1 MSRLVPLSLIMLT
14 LASAACRKSRED
26 EEVVA
31 RVGRTAITQSE
42 FRHKLQEVA
51 PGYQSYVAT
60 PHGRRQF
67 LDVLIREELMREA
80 AKADGVAESP
90 EYRERVAEL
99 KREEESRLHEA
110 ADYLLS
116 KLWVER
122 LREKSVISATEDEAR
137 DYLKKNPAQ
146 VSARHILV
154 ATADEAEAALAR
166 IRGGASFAE
175 AAKKTSLDGETAGDG
190 GRMRP
195 ALAGETLPELEV
207 LFKMRVG
214 ELGGPV
220 RSRFG
225 YHILHKDGED
235 RPDFEAVR
243 ERVMEIVEKQKLDRH
258 LQTVQGS
265 IRVEVVDE
273 QFK

>member
-1 MSRLVPLSLIMLT
+1 MLI
-14 LASAACRKSRED
+14 LATAACRKSREE

-31 RVGRTAITQSE
+31 RVGRAVITQSE
-42 FRHKLQEVA
+42 FSHKLQEVA

-67 LDVLIREELMREA
+67 LDVLIREKLMLEA
-80 AKADGVAESP
+80 AKADGVSESP
-90 EYRERVAEL
+90 EFKERLAEL
-99 KREEESRLHEA
+99 KREEEDKLRDSH
-110 ADYLLS
+110 DYLLT

-122 LREKSVISATEDEAR
+122 LREKKLVSATEDEAR
-137 DYLKKNPAQ
+137 DYLKKNPVEVQ
-146 VSARHILV
+146 ARHILV
-154 ATADEAEAALAR
+154 ATADEAEAVLAKVR
-166 IRGGASFAE
+166 AGASFAE
-175 AAKKTSLDGETAGDG
+175 TAKKSSLDGETAADG

-207 LFKMRVG
+207 LFKMHVG

-225 YHILHKDGED
+225 YHILHKDGEE
-235 RPDFEAVR
+235 RPAFEAVR
-243 ERVMEIVEKQKLDRH
+243 DRLMEIVEKQKLDRH
-258 LQTVQGS
+258 LQLVQGS

>member
-1 MSRLVPLSLIMLT
+1 MSWLAPLSLIMLL
-14 LASAACRKSRED
+14 LASSACRKPREE

-31 RVGRTAITQSE
+31 RVGRAVISQSE
-42 FRHKLQEVA
+42 FQRKLQEVA

-67 LDVLIREELMREA
+67 LDVLIREKLMLEA

-90 EYRERVAEL
+90 DFREQMAEL
-99 KREEESRLHEA
+99 RREEEAKLREA
-110 ADYLLS
+110 HDYLLS

-122 LREKSVISATEDEAR
+122 LREKRLVSADDEEAR
-137 DYLKKNPAQ
+137 DYLRRNPAQ

-154 ATADEAEAALAR
+154 ATADEAESVLAR
-166 IRGGASFAE
+166 VRGGGAFAE
-175 AAKKTSLDGETAGDG
+175 TAKKVSLDGETASEG

-195 ALAGETLPELEV
+195 ALLGETLPELDV

-214 ELGGPV
+214 EVGGPV
-220 RSRFG
+220 RSKFG

-235 RPDFEAVR
+235 RPAFESVR
-243 ERVMEIVEKQKLDRH
+243 GRVLEIVEKQKLDRH
-258 LQTVQGS
+258 LQLVQAS

>member
-1 MSRLVPLSLIMLT
+1 ML
-14 LASAACRKSRED
+14 LFAASACRKPGEQ

-31 RVGRTAITQSE
+31 RVGRAVITQSE
-42 FRHKLQEVA
+42 FQRKLQEVA

-67 LDVLIREELMREA
+67 LDVLIREKLMLEA

-90 EYRERVAEL
+90 DFREQMAEL
-99 KREEESRLHEA
+99 RREEEAKLREA
-110 ADYLLS
+110 HDYLLS

-122 LREKSVISATEDEAR
+122 LREKRLVSADEEEAR
-137 DYLKKNPAQ
+137 DYLRRNPAQ

-154 ATADEAEAALAR
+154 ATADEAEAVLAR
-166 IRGGASFAE
+166 VRGGAAFAE
-175 AAKKTSLDGETAGDG
+175 TAKKLSLDGETAAEG

-195 ALAGETLPELEV
+195 ALLGETLPELDV

-214 ELGGPV
+214 EVGGPV
-220 RSRFG
+220 RSKFG

-235 RPDFEAVR
+235 RPAFESVR
-243 ERVMEIVEKQKLDRH
+243 GRLLEIVEKQKLDRH
-258 LQTVQGS
+258 LQSVQAS

>member
-1 MSRLVPLSLIMLT
+1 MSRTAPLSLIMLI
-14 LASAACRKSRED
+14 LASAACSKSRDD

-31 RVGRTAITQSE
+31 RVGRAVISQSE
-42 FRHKLQEVA
+42 FQRKLQEVA

-67 LDVLIREELMREA
+67 LDVLIREKLMLEA
-80 AKADGVAESP
+80 AKSDGVAESP
-90 EYRERVAEL
+90 EFRERMGEL
-99 KREEESRLHEA
+99 KREEEAKLREA
-110 ADYLLS
+110 HDYLLS

-122 LREKSVISATEDEAR
+122 LREKRLVSADEEEAK
-137 DYLKKNPAQ
+137 DYLRRNPVQ
-146 VSARHILV
+146 VQARHILV
-154 ATADEAEAALAR
+154 ATADEAESVLAR
-166 IRGGASFAE
+166 VRGGASFAE
-175 AAKKTSLDGETAGDG
+175 TAKKASLDGETASEG

-195 ALAGETLPELEV
+195 ALAGETLPELDV

-214 ELGGPV
+214 EVGGPV
-220 RSRFG
+220 RSKFG

-235 RPDFEAVR
+235 KPVFESVR
-243 ERVMEIVEKQKLDRH
+243 GRVMEIVEKQKLDRH
-258 LQTVQGS
+258 LQSVQAS

>member
-1 MSRLVPLSLIMLT
+1 MARLAPLSLIMLL
-14 LASAACRKSRED
+14 LASSACRKPREE

-31 RVGRTAITQSE
+31 RVGRAAITQTE
-42 FRHKLQEVA
+42 FQRKLQEVA

-67 LDVLIREELMREA
+67 LDVLIREKLMLEA

-90 EYRERVAEL
+90 DFREQMAEL
-99 KREEESRLHEA
+99 RREEEAKLREA
-110 ADYLLS
+110 HDYLLS

-122 LREKSVISATEDEAR
+122 LREKRLVSADEEEAR
-137 DYLKKNPAQ
+137 DYLRRNPVQ
-146 VSARHILV
+146 VTARHILV
-154 ATADEAEAALAR
+154 ATADEAESVLAR
-166 IRGGASFAE
+166 VRGGASFAE
-175 AAKKTSLDGETAGDG
+175 TAKKLSLDGETAAEG

-195 ALAGETLPELEV
+195 ALMGETLPELDV

-214 ELGGPV
+214 EVGGPV
-220 RSRFG
+220 RSKFG

-235 RPDFEAVR
+235 RPAFEAVR
-243 ERVMEIVEKQKLDRH
+243 GRVLEIVEKQKLDRH
-258 LQTVQGS
+258 LQSVQAS

>member
-1 MSRLVPLSLIMLT
+1 MARLAPLSLIMLL
-14 LASAACRKSRED
+14 LASAACRKTREE

-31 RVGRTAITQSE
+31 RVGRAAITQTE
-42 FRHKLQEVA
+42 FQRKLQEVA

-67 LDVLIREELMREA
+67 LDVLIREKLMLEA

-90 EYRERVAEL
+90 DFREQMAEL
-99 KREEESRLHEA
+99 RREEEAKLREA
-110 ADYLLS
+110 HDYLLS

-122 LREKSVISATEDEAR
+122 LREKRLVSADEEEAR
-137 DYLKKNPAQ
+137 DYLRRNPVQ
-146 VSARHILV
+146 VAARHILV
-154 ATADEAEAALAR
+154 ATADEAESVLAR
-166 IRGGASFAE
+166 VRGGASFAE
-175 AAKKTSLDGETAGDG
+175 TAKKLSLDGETAPEG

-195 ALAGETLPELEV
+195 ALLGETLPELDV

-214 ELGGPV
+214 EIGGPV
-220 RSRFG
+220 RSKFG

-235 RPDFEAVR
+235 RPAFEAVR
-243 ERVMEIVEKQKLDRH
+243 GRVLEIVEKQKLDRH
-258 LQTVQGS
+258 LQSVQAS

>member
-1 MSRLVPLSLIMLT
+1 MDRLAPLSLIMLL
-14 LASAACRKSRED
+14 LASSACRKPREE

-31 RVGRTAITQSE
+31 RVGRAAITQTE
-42 FRHKLQEVA
+42 FQRKLQEVA

-67 LDVLIREELMREA
+67 LDVLIREKLMLEA

-90 EYRERVAEL
+90 DFREQMAEL
-99 KREEESRLHEA
+99 RREEEAKLREA
-110 ADYLLS
+110 HDYLLS
-116 KLWVER
+116 KLWIER
-122 LREKSVISATEDEAR
+122 LREKRLVSADEEEAR
-137 DYLKKNPAQ
+137 DYLRRNPVQ
-146 VSARHILV
+146 VTARHILV
-154 ATADEAEAALAR
+154 ATADEAESVLAR
-166 IRGGASFAE
+166 VRGGASFAE
-175 AAKKTSLDGETAGDG
+175 TAKKLSLDGETAAEG

-195 ALAGETLPELEV
+195 ALMGETLPELEV

-214 ELGGPV
+214 EVGGPV
-220 RSRFG
+220 RSKFG

-235 RPDFEAVR
+235 RPAFEAVR
-243 ERVMEIVEKQKLDRH
+243 GRVLEIVEKQKLDRH
-258 LQTVQGS
+258 LQSVQAS